1 MEKESNIKIYVTDD
15 YDAFQKMLGNRDAK
29 SEAKII
35 SSIQQVGQVVTPII
49 VNEKM
54 EVIDGQNRL
63 NALKALGLPV
73 YYIKQKGLD
82 IEACRCLN
90 VGQTNWGT
98 EDYIASFAEEGNKS
112 YLRLASLVNA
122 YRKPLSIKGIIAMA
136 NPTALNEGGT
146 SQEPMVKKGKY
157 ELTESEYELAVKRID
172 SAIDL
177 GYAALCKRRKYA
189 ARIYWA
195 CVSYIYQNQS
205 VNAADVIKKLEAREN
220 QIPGANRVSEQLSF
234 MDDAIN
240 CESGR
245 KSKVFLSTDFQKGLY
260 MESQAEGVQ
269 R

>member
-1 MEKESNIKIYVTDD
+1 MEKESDIKIYVTDA
-15 YDAFQKMLGNRDAK
+15 YDSFQKMLGNRDAK

-35 SSIQQVGQVVTPII
+35 SSIQQVGQVITPII

-73 YYIKQKGLD
+73 YYIKQNGLD

-98 EDYIASFAEEGNKS
+98 EDYISSFADEGNRS
-112 YLRLASLVNA
+112 YLRLLSLMNA
-122 YRKPLSIKGIIAMA
+122 YKKPLSIKGIVAMA
-136 NPTALNEGGT
+136 KPTALNEGGT
-146 SQEPMVKKGKY
+146 SQEPIIKKGKF
-157 ELTESEYELAVKRID
+157 ELTEREYELAVKRID
-172 SAIDL
+172 SAIEL
-177 GYAALCKRRKYA
+177 GYATLCKRRKFSTK
-189 ARIYWA
+189 IYWA

-220 QIPGANRVSEQLSF
+220 QIPSSNRVSEQLSF

-240 CESGR
+240 SEAG
-245 KSKVFLSTDFQKGLY
+245 KKGKVFLSTDFQKGLY
-260 MESQAEGVQ
+260 MESQA
-269 R
+269 